1 MKRRILFVD
10 DEPQILGGLK
20 HRLHRQRKQW
30 DMLFAESGAAAL
42 EILANE
48 PVDVIVTD
56 MRMPHMDGAT
66 LLKKVQ
72 EKYPSVVRIVL
83 SGHAEL
89 ETALRA
95 VPVAHQ
101 FLNKPSEPGVIENVV
116 ERACNLQML
125 VTDDIVKQVVGKIE
139 KLPSLPRVYSQLMA
153 ALSNENASTDDV
165 ARILKQD
172 MAICAKTLQV
182 VNSAF
187 FRLPRSIG
195 KIEEAVRYLGLNTV
209 KHVALAVEVFNLGK
223 GQSRPPPGFSMEAL
237 QQHSL
242 LVGEVAAGFFA
253 DKQAKEDA
261 FVVGLLHDIGRLLIG
276 VELSKHMAAIM
287 LEMKTSNCSMTDA
300 EDKVLGVTHA
310 EIGGYLL
317 GLWGLPYPII
327 EAVAN
332 HHAPRRVDSTEFG
345 ILAAVHI
352 ADALIREEFNSR
364 KTSEP
369 FPGLDPVYIE
379 KLGVAEKLDGWRD
392 NVRHQTQKH
401 GESKP

>member
-1 MKRRILFVD
+1 
-10 DEPQILGGLK
+10 
-20 HRLHRQRKQW
+20 
-30 DMLFAESGAAAL
+30 
-42 EILANE
+42 
-48 PVDVIVTD
+48 
-56 MRMPHMDGAT
+56 
-66 LLKKVQ
+66 
-72 EKYPSVVRIVL
+72 
-83 SGHAEL
+83 
-89 ETALRA
+89 
-95 VPVAHQ
+95 
-101 FLNKPSEPGVIENVV
+101 
-116 ERACNLQML
+116 
-125 VTDDIVKQVVGKIE
+125 
-139 KLPSLPRVYSQLMA
+139 
-153 ALSNENASTDDV
+153 
-165 ARILKQD
+165 
-172 MAICAKTLQV
+172 
-182 VNSAF
+182 
-187 FRLPRSIG
+187 
-195 KIEEAVRYLGLNTV
+195 
-209 KHVALAVEVFNLGK
+209 
-223 GQSRPPPGFSMEAL
+223 
-237 QQHSL
+237 
-242 LVGEVAAGFFA
+242 
-253 DKQAKEDA
+253 
-261 FVVGLLHDIGRLLIG
+261 
-276 VELSKHMAAIM
+276 MAAIM